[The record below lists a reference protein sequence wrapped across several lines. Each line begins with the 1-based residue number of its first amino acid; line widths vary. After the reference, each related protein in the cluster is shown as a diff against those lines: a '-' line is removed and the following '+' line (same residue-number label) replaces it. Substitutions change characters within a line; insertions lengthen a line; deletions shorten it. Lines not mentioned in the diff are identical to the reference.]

1 MCDFIEE
8 FLIPFN
14 LMILTLVG
22 IIAGLSAILGSQE
35 CKRWGGDFSISA
47 GCLIEYNE
55 KTLTLEQYKEINLK
69 EIIQPIEHNIN
80 IKNGEK

>member
-1 MCDFIEE
+1 MMDFIEE
-8 FLIPFN
+8 VLIPFN
-14 LMILTLVG
+14 LMMLTLTG
-22 IIAGLSAILGSQE
+22 IIVGLVAILGSQE

-69 EIIQPIEHNIN
+69 EITQPIEHNIN
-80 IKNGEK
+80 IKKGA